1 MLSFKAKKQT
11 REPKLYLVALHA
23 QRDGQVL
30 IWHTGVVAF
39 SLDTARSA
47 AILNLQNQ
55 DPVLHVEGIKLG
67 GWKLQNHIE
76 LSPAKIDLMLVEA
89 EHSVGDI
96 EDEREK
102 QERNELMQ
110 TIVDTASRKLLIK
123 YQDRF
128 TPAEIGYLE
137 DEIQKYE
144 RQS

>member
-1 MLSFKAKKQT
+1 MLTFKAKKQT
-11 REPKLYLVALHA
+11 IEPKLYLVALHA
-23 QRDGQVL
+23 QQAGQVL

-39 SLDTARSA
+39 SLDTARSE
-47 AILNLQNQ
+47 AILNLQQ
-55 DPVLHVEGIKLG
+55 TDQALHLEGVKLG
-67 GWKLQNHIE
+67 GWRLQNHIE

-110 TIVDTASRKLLIK
+110 TIVDTASRKLLLK

-128 TPAEIGYLE
+128 TPAELGYLE
-137 DEIQKYE
+137 DEINKYE